1 MKFILL
7 DTERRGGLKIRH
19 HGHIGFSVV
28 LIFDS
33 RKGELVRGLV
43 LIFKNRIRSIEWCER
58 FAVWLFSEFHFFL
71 ACSGRDRKST
81 RLNSSHSQI
90 SYAVFCLK
98 KKKIMTT

>member
-71 ACSGRDRKST
+71 ACSGRVGHAGAAGCSA
-81 RLNSSHSQI
+81 I
-90 SYAVFCLK
+90 SMRGVL
-98 KKKIMTT
+98 IL